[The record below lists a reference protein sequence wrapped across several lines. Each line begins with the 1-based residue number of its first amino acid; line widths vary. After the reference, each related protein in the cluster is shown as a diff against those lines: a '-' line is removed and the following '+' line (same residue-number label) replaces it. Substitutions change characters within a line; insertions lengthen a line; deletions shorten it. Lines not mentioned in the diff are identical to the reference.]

1 MIDAPLARPL
11 NKTAIKAANQQLY
24 QQYPHLKDQALNPA
38 NPQHQPYMSYWR
50 EAYIESGGPF
60 KKIDASSHQKIDDP
74 VQPCNCATPDQ
85 IVDLVFEPSSGAIY
99 LLDANDF
106 NALMEETRL
115 LDDVMRPVIE
125 CKSEEELPERKE
137 QAVKKLVALGINPP
151 KSEFG
156 GGEVGKLT
164 EIVRL
169 KGNRKYTYV
178 RSEKLK
184 DHVRSYRIKTDEKKF
199 DYKTM
204 AKKVREDLNK
214 PEFKIKFKTDNL
226 LEKLDSFNELNEFM
240 NQFADSTETYY
251 LTGDKHSSY
260 NATAEAQFFRFSSG
274 AAFHSELDPANGKL
288 SIAMATHAELS
299 LAEGRAQCQ
308 LLMPSPEGI
317 HCKFELN
324 DQSCDL
330 GFFRLDLSLTLSGN
344 AGASANLGAAIN
356 FEMVDN
362 KPAMKGVSKD
372 HKNPERP
379 DRFKKDR
386 FLHEKGKV
394 QGVNGEAGFFA
405 GVTAGC
411 KVNLALQWQN
421 PEEINKFVTLAE
433 AGESIEVA
441 AGIGGEA
448 YLKIEYDEITKKF
461 IVRFGAG
468 LVAGI
473 GAKGKLDAVI
483 DGGNIYLLVQFIY
496 HQIMKTGF
504 VRSEIIDP
512 ESFLFLQRL
521 LAKTF
526 IAGSDLTQEIQLTLR
541 DMTDWWKGLNQ
552 SKHEAEQLAVRILAD
567 DSFYKFSAPMIKGR
581 FLAILCRQF
590 LFSFESK
597 QEQAIVKL
605 LSYTQNTAE
614 YHEILRHTSE
624 SGAQLTK
631 NGLLKAESVL
641 NEILDSQEQIR
652 FDIWKFRLKK
662 EAEIGKPI
670 IAYIKPWQV
679 KPVDN
684 YRIAIL
690 RTVENRCYHER
701 ILA

>member
-11 NKTAIKAANQQLY
+11 NKTAVKAANQQLH
-24 QQYPHLKDQALNPA
+24 QQYPHLKGQALNPA
-38 NPQHQPYMSYWR
+38 NPQHQSYMSYWR

-60 KKIDASSHQKIDDP
+60 KKMDASSHQKIDDP

-85 IVDLVFEPSSGAIY
+85 IVDLVFEPSSGTIY

-115 LDDVMRPVIE
+115 LDDVMKPVIE
-125 CKSEEELPERKE
+125 CTSEEELPEKKE

-178 RSEKLK
+178 RSKKLK

-199 DYKTM
+199 DYKAM

-226 LEKLDSFNELNEFM
+226 LEKLDSYNELNEFM
-240 NQFADSTETYY
+240 NQFADNTKTYY
-251 LTGDKHSSY
+251 LAGDKNSIY
-260 NATAEAQFFRFSSG
+260 NATAEAQFFRFSAG

-299 LAEGRAQCQ
+299 MAEGKAQCQ

-324 DQSCDL
+324 DQNCDL
-330 GFFRLDLSLTLSGN
+330 GFFRLDLNLTLSGN

-356 FEMVDN
+356 FEMVDE
-362 KPAMKGVSKD
+362 KPAIKGVSKD
-372 HKNPERP
+372 YKNPERP

-386 FLHEKGKV
+386 FLHDKGNV
-394 QGVNGEAGFFA
+394 QEVNGEAGFFA

-421 PEEINKFVTLAE
+421 PEENNKFVTLAE

-441 AGIGGEA
+441 AGLGGEA
-448 YLKIEYDEITKKF
+448 YLRLEYNDITQKF
-461 IVRFGAG
+461 IIRFGAG
-468 LVAGI
+468 LVAGV
-473 GAKGKLDAVI
+473 GAKGKLDAII

-496 HQIMKTGF
+496 HQIMKSEF
-504 VRSEIIDP
+504 VRPEIIDS
-512 ESFLFLQRL
+512 ESFDFIQQL
-521 LAKTF
+521 LAKAF
-526 IAGSDLTQEIQLTLR
+526 ITGSDLAQEVQSTLQHMSEWWI
-541 DMTDWWKGLNQ
+541 DMNQ
-552 SKHEAEQLAVRILAD
+552 SKKEAEQLAEKVLSD
-567 DSFYKFSAPMIKGR
+567 DSFYKFAAPMIKGR

-605 LSYTQNTAE
+605 LSYTQDITE
-614 YHEILRHTSE
+614 YNEILRHVSE
-624 SGAQLTK
+624 SGEQL
-631 NGLLKAESVL
+631 NHSDILKAESVL
-641 NEILDSQEQIR
+641 NEILDSQEQMR
-652 FDIWKFRLKK
+652 FNIWKHRLKE
-662 EAEIGKPI
+662 EAEIGKPV
-670 IAYIKPWQV
+670 IAYAEPWQV
-679 KPVDN
+679 KTVDN
-684 YRIAIL
+684 SRIATL
-690 RTVENRCYHER
+690 QAVENRCYHER
-701 ILA
+701 IMA